1 MLKITINSHLF
12 SEPLVKY
19 LKPLPNETANQYVS
33 YIGTDNR
40 SLRLRIS
47 NSYLECKSG
56 KEHDLILK
64 PNVLSNCWI
73 TVEEI
78 D

>member
-19 LKPLPNETANQYVS
+19 LKPLPNETASQYVN
-33 YIGTDNR
+33 YITTTNG
-40 SLRLRIS
+40 SLRFRIS
-47 NSYLECKSG
+47 NSYLECKSD
-56 KEHDLILK
+56 KKYDLILK
-64 PNVLSNCWI
+64 PNVLNNCWI

>member
-19 LKPLPNETANQYVS
+19 LKPLPNETASQYVR
-33 YIGTDNR
+33 YITTENGN
-40 SLRLRIS
+40 LRLRIS
-47 NSYLECKSG
+47 NSYLECKSD
-56 KEHDLILK
+56 KEYDLILK
-64 PNVLSNCWI
+64 SNVLNNCYI